1 MPTLGYWK
9 IRGRAQPIRL
19 LLTYAGEEFEDVQY
33 EQGDAPE
40 FSRAAWTD
48 VKPSFNDILDFP
60 NLPYYIDG
68 DVKITQSNAILKHV
82 ARKHKLDGAND
93 TEKAHVDCMLDQA
106 MDLRNGA
113 VRLCYNK
120 DYESLKEDY
129 FKNVQPTLALFGKK
143 LGNNDWFVG
152 NKTTV
157 ADFPMYELL
166 DHHLRMKAD
175 SLDAYPKLKA
185 FLQRFSQLPKVKE
198 YLALDSVKNLPI
210 NNKFAA
216 FK

>member
-1 MPTLGYWK
+1 MV
-9 IRGRAQPIRL
+9 RAQPIRL

-60 NLPYYIDG
+60 N
-68 DVKITQSNAILKHV
+68 
-82 ARKHKLDGAND
+82 
-93 TEKAHVDCMLDQA
+93 KAHVDCMLDQA

>member
-1 MPTLGYWK
+1 MPTLAYWK
-9 IRGRAQPIRL
+9 IRGLAQPIRL

-40 FSRAAWTD
+40 LSRAAWTD

-60 NLPYYIDG
+60 N
-68 DVKITQSNAILKHV
+68 
-82 ARKHKLDGAND
+82 
-93 TEKAHVDCMLDQA
+93 
-106 MDLRNGA
+106 
-113 VRLCYNK
+113 
-120 DYESLKEDY
+120 ESLKEDY
-129 FKNVQPTLALFGKK
+129 FKNVQPMLALFEKK

-152 NKTTV
+152 NKPTV

-166 DHHLRMKAD
+166 DQHLRMKAD
-175 SLDAYPKLKA
+175 SLDACPKLKA

-198 YLALDSVKNLPI
+198 YLAQDKVKNMPI
-210 NNKFAA
+210 NNKSAA

>member
-1 MPTLGYWK
+1 MPTLAYWK
-9 IRGRAQPIRL
+9 TRGLAQPIRF

-40 FSRAAWTD
+40 LSRAAWTD

-82 ARKHKLDGAND
+82 ARKHKLDGTND
-93 TEKAHVDCMLDQA
+93 TEKAYVDFMLDQA
-106 MDLRNGA
+106 MDLRNGV

-129 FKNVQPTLALFGKK
+129 FKNVQPTLALFEKK

-152 NKTTV
+152 NKPTV

-166 DHHLRMKAD
+166 DQHLRMKAD
-175 SLDAYPKLKA
+175 SLDACPKLKA

-198 YLALDSVKNLPI
+198 YLAQDKVKNMPI
-210 NNKFAA
+210 NNKSAA